1 MSESIEETEQVQ
13 ELINSVSLIDM
24 RIELFKRKDFRFIV
38 EGISKDG
45 ELVFHEKQNEALNIL
60 TDDTTE
66 ELLYGGSI
74 GGGKTYLGANWILFM
89 CLLYPGTKWFIA
101 RNELGKLIESSFRTL
116 QEVCRKYG
124 FEDYKFNANKNHIT
138 FGNGSMINLIEVKY
152 KPSDPMFE
160 ALGSIEYT
168 GGWIEEGGEIH
179 EEGYKKLME
188 RIGRW
193 RNEEY
198 GITRTMFITCNP
210 KRNWMYR
217 RYYQPYKKGTLSSF
231 CRFLEALITDNVFL
245 GKKYIEGVIRNYEGD
260 KVGTE
265 RLIKGNW
272 DYEENPFQLAEQEM
286 IDMVFS
292 NDHVKG
298 GKKYITADVARFGS
312 DKARIG
318 AWDGWNLIDVISL
331 DVSKTTDVELA
342 ILTFRRKYN
351 VPKNRV
357 IIDADGVGGGVVD
370 GTGGIGFNNGGR
382 PIKENKETPNY
393 KNLQVQCLYT
403 LADKINDGGLN
414 ITADLT
420 SVERD
425 EIKAEFSQIQSKGDQ
440 DPERKLDCKS
450 KGDIKNDIG
459 RSPDWRDMIMM
470 RAFFDLKKTN
480 RFLVSRVPK

>member
-1 MSESIEETEQVQ
+1 MENSLANQEIAK
-13 ELINSVSLIDM
+13 ELINSVRTIDM

-38 EGISKDG
+38 EGLSKDG
-45 ELVFHEKQNEALNIL
+45 ELVFHEKQNEALKIL
-60 TDDTTE
+60 TDDKTE

-101 RNELGKLIESSFRTL
+101 RNELGKLIESSFRTF
-116 QEVCRKYG
+116 QEVCRKYE
-124 FEDYKFNANKNHIT
+124 FDDYKFNANKNHIT
-138 FGNGSMINLIEVKY
+138 FGNGSMINLIEVAF

-217 RYYQPYKKGTLSSF
+217 RYYQPFKQGTLSKYAQ
-231 CRFLEALITDNVFL
+231 FLEALITDNVFL

-272 DYEENPFQLAEQEM
+272 DYEDNPYQLAEQEM
-286 IDMVFS
+286 IDTVFD
-292 NDHVKG
+292 NNHVKS
-298 GKKYITADVARFGS
+298 GKRYITADIARFGS
-312 DKARIG
+312 DIARIG
-318 AWDGWNLIDVISL
+318 VWDGWNLIHVISL
-331 DVSKTTDVELA
+331 DISKTTDIELA
-342 ILTFRRKYN
+342 ILTLRTKYRIT
-351 VPKNRV
+351 KNRC
-357 IIDADGVGGGVVD
+357 IADQDGVGGGVVD
-370 GTGGIGFNNGGR
+370 GAGILGFKNGGR
-382 PIKENKETPNY
+382 PIKINRDMPNY
-393 KNLQVQCLYT
+393 KNLQVQCLYM
-403 LADKINDGGLN
+403 LADKINEGDIN
-414 ITADLT
+414 ISADLT
-420 SVERD
+420 GTERD
-425 EIKAEFSQIQSKGDQ
+425 EIKAEFAQIQSKGDQ
-440 DPERKLDCKS
+440 NPERKLDCKS
-450 KGDIKNDIG
+450 KGEIKSDIG

-470 RAFFDLKKTN
+470 RCYFDLQRN
-480 RFLVSRVPK
+480 SDELVSHWS